1 MKKTVMRSY
10 AKLIVRVGA
19 NVQKGQEVRVFA
31 SLDQPEFIKMLAEEC
46 YKAGA
51 SRVTVDWNYP
61 ELTKLSA
68 RYMKLRDLSETR
80 EWEKARMQDMVDHL
94 PVRIFIESEDPDG
107 LRGINPKYFKAF
119 AARIK
124 ISKPYRD
131 AIDNKHQWCIAAVPG
146 EAWAKKVHP
155 ELSKRAAVEQLW
167 KDILYTARADGED
180 PIADWEEHNRDLKAR
195 SKYLNDL
202 HLRELRYHSA
212 NGTDFKVGLI
222 PTAEFHAGRD
232 KTMQGVVYDPN
243 MPTEEVFT
251 SPDRRTAEGIVYA
264 TKPLS
269 YQGQL
274 IENFSVRFEKG
285 RAVEVKAEK
294 GQDVL
299 EQIISM
305 DEGCHYLGECA
316 LVPKES
322 PIHQSGLLFYN
333 TLFDENAACHLALGF
348 GFDECV
354 KGFENMTKEEL
365 YEIGVNDAGNHT
377 DFMIGSDDLSIDGVD
392 ERTPSSATA
401 PGHSKMPPSLREVAR
416 RRRDGRSGFF
426 YVPQLFRRFD
436 S

>member
-61 ELTKLSA
+61 ELTKLAA

-155 ELSKRAAVEQLW
+155 ELSKRTAVEQLW

-232 KTMQGVVYDPN
+232 TTMQGVVYDPN

-354 KGFENMTKEEL
+354 KGFEKMTKEEL

-392 ERTPSSATA
+392 EHGNVHPI
-401 PGHSKMPPSLREVAR
+401 
-416 RRRDGRSGFF
+416 
-426 YVPQLFRRFD
+426 FRNGTWAF
-436 S
+436 

>member
-232 KTMQGVVYDPN
+232 TTMQGVVYDPN

-392 ERTPSSATA
+392 KHGNVHPI
-401 PGHSKMPPSLREVAR
+401 
-416 RRRDGRSGFF
+416 
-426 YVPQLFRRFD
+426 FRNGTWAF
-436 S
+436 

>member
-232 KTMQGVVYDPN
+232 TTMQGVVYDPN

-269 YQGQL
+269 SQGQL

-392 ERTPSSATA
+392 EHGNVHPI
-401 PGHSKMPPSLREVAR
+401 
-416 RRRDGRSGFF
+416 
-426 YVPQLFRRFD
+426 FRNGTWAF
-436 S
+436 

>member
-202 HLRELRYHSA
+202 RLRELRYHSA

-294 GQDVL
+294 GQAVL

-392 ERTPSSATA
+392 EHGNVHPI
-401 PGHSKMPPSLREVAR
+401 
-416 RRRDGRSGFF
+416 
-426 YVPQLFRRFD
+426 FRNGTWAF
-436 S
+436 

>member
-392 ERTPSSATA
+392 EHGNVHPI
-401 PGHSKMPPSLREVAR
+401 
-416 RRRDGRSGFF
+416 
-426 YVPQLFRRFD
+426 FRNGSWAF
-436 S
+436 

>member
-212 NGTDFKVGLI
+212 NGTEFKVGLI

-392 ERTPSSATA
+392 EHGNVHPI
-401 PGHSKMPPSLREVAR
+401 
-416 RRRDGRSGFF
+416 
-426 YVPQLFRRFD
+426 FRNGTWAF
-436 S
+436 

>member
-167 KDILYTARADGED
+167 KDLLYTARADGED

-392 ERTPSSATA
+392 EHGNVHPI
-401 PGHSKMPPSLREVAR
+401 
-416 RRRDGRSGFF
+416 
-426 YVPQLFRRFD
+426 FRNGTWAF
-436 S
+436 

>member
-31 SLDQPEFIKMLAEEC
+31 SLDQPEFIKMLVEEC

-51 SRVTVDWNYP
+51 SRVSVDWNYP
-61 ELTKLSA
+61 ELTKLAA

-119 AARIK
+119 AEK
-124 ISKPYRD
+124 VKVSKPYRD

-167 KDILYTARADGED
+167 KDILFTARADGED
-180 PIADWEEHNRDLKAR
+180 PIADWEEHNRDLKAH

-232 KTMQGVVYDPN
+232 TTMQGVVYDPN

-392 ERTPSSATA
+392 EHGNVHPI
-401 PGHSKMPPSLREVAR
+401 
-416 RRRDGRSGFF
+416 
-426 YVPQLFRRFD
+426 FRNGTWAF
-436 S
+436 

>member
-80 EWEKARMQDMVDHL
+80 EWEKARMRDMVDHL

-232 KTMQGVVYDPN
+232 TTMQGVVYDPN

-392 ERTPSSATA
+392 EHGNVHPI
-401 PGHSKMPPSLREVAR
+401 
-416 RRRDGRSGFF
+416 
-426 YVPQLFRRFD
+426 FRNGTWAF
-436 S
+436 

>member
-202 HLRELRYHSA
+202 RLRELRYHSA

-232 KTMQGVVYDPN
+232 TTMQGVVYDPN

-251 SPDRRTAEGIVYA
+251 SPDRRTAEGVVYA

-392 ERTPSSATA
+392 EHGNVHPI
-401 PGHSKMPPSLREVAR
+401 
-416 RRRDGRSGFF
+416 
-426 YVPQLFRRFD
+426 FRNGTWAF
-436 S
+436 

>member
-167 KDILYTARADGED
+167 KDILYTARADGKD

-392 ERTPSSATA
+392 EHGNVHPI
-401 PGHSKMPPSLREVAR
+401 
-416 RRRDGRSGFF
+416 
-426 YVPQLFRRFD
+426 FRNGTWAF
-436 S
+436 

>member
-285 RAVEVKAEK
+285 RAVEVKAER

-392 ERTPSSATA
+392 EHGNVHPI
-401 PGHSKMPPSLREVAR
+401 
-416 RRRDGRSGFF
+416 
-426 YVPQLFRRFD
+426 FRNGTWAF
-436 S
+436 

>member
-51 SRVTVDWNYP
+51 SRVTVDWKYP
-61 ELTKLSA
+61 ELTKLAA

-107 LRGINPKYFKAF
+107 LRGINPKYFTAF

-232 KTMQGVVYDPN
+232 TTMQGVVYDPN

-392 ERTPSSATA
+392 EHGNVHPI
-401 PGHSKMPPSLREVAR
+401 
-416 RRRDGRSGFF
+416 
-426 YVPQLFRRFD
+426 FRNGTWAF
-436 S
+436 

>member
-167 KDILYTARADGED
+167 KDILYPARADGED

-392 ERTPSSATA
+392 EHGNVHPI
-401 PGHSKMPPSLREVAR
+401 
-416 RRRDGRSGFF
+416 
-426 YVPQLFRRFD
+426 FRNGTWAF
-436 S
+436 

>member
-232 KTMQGVVYDPN
+232 KTMQGVAYDPN

-392 ERTPSSATA
+392 EHGNVHPI
-401 PGHSKMPPSLREVAR
+401 
-416 RRRDGRSGFF
+416 
-426 YVPQLFRRFD
+426 FRNGTWAF
-436 S
+436 

>member
-107 LRGINPKYFKAF
+107 LRINPKYFKAF
-119 AARIK
+119 AARVK

-232 KTMQGVVYDPN
+232 TTMQGVVYDPN

-392 ERTPSSATA
+392 EHGNVHPI
-401 PGHSKMPPSLREVAR
+401 
-416 RRRDGRSGFF
+416 
-426 YVPQLFRRFD
+426 FRNGTWAF
-436 S
+436 

>member
-232 KTMQGVVYDPN
+232 TTMQGVVYDPN

-392 ERTPSSATA
+392 E
-401 PGHSKMPPSLREVAR
+401 HSNVHPI
-416 RRRDGRSGFF
+416 
-426 YVPQLFRRFD
+426 FRNGTWAF
-436 S
+436 

>member
-31 SLDQPEFIKMLAEEC
+31 SLDQPEFIKMLVEEC

-51 SRVTVDWNYP
+51 SRVSVDWNYP
-61 ELTKLSA
+61 ELTKLAA

-119 AARIK
+119 AEKVK

-232 KTMQGVVYDPN
+232 TTMQGVVYDPN

-294 GQDVL
+294 GQAVL

-392 ERTPSSATA
+392 EHGSVHPI
-401 PGHSKMPPSLREVAR
+401 
-416 RRRDGRSGFF
+416 
-426 YVPQLFRRFD
+426 FRNGTWAF
-436 S
+436 

>member
-195 SKYLNDL
+195 IKYLNDL

-232 KTMQGVVYDPN
+232 TTMQGVVYDPN

-392 ERTPSSATA
+392 EHGNVHPI
-401 PGHSKMPPSLREVAR
+401 
-416 RRRDGRSGFF
+416 
-426 YVPQLFRRFD
+426 FRNGTWAF
-436 S
+436 

>member
-31 SLDQPEFIKMLAEEC
+31 SLDQPEFIKMLVEEC

-61 ELTKLSA
+61 ELTKLAA

-232 KTMQGVVYDPN
+232 TTMQGVIYDPN

-294 GQDVL
+294 GQAVL

-392 ERTPSSATA
+392 EHGNVHPI
-401 PGHSKMPPSLREVAR
+401 
-416 RRRDGRSGFF
+416 
-426 YVPQLFRRFD
+426 FRNGTWAF
-436 S
+436 

>member
-119 AARIK
+119 AARVK

-232 KTMQGVVYDPN
+232 TTMQGVVYDPN

-354 KGFENMTKEEL
+354 KGFENITKEEL

-392 ERTPSSATA
+392 EHGNVHPI
-401 PGHSKMPPSLREVAR
+401 
-416 RRRDGRSGFF
+416 
-426 YVPQLFRRFD
+426 FRNGTWAF
-436 S
+436 

>member
-305 DEGCHYLGECA
+305 GEGCHYLGECA

-392 ERTPSSATA
+392 EHGNVHPI
-401 PGHSKMPPSLREVAR
+401 
-416 RRRDGRSGFF
+416 
-426 YVPQLFRRFD
+426 FRNGTWAF
-436 S
+436 

>member
-180 PIADWEEHNRDLKAR
+180 PIADWEVHNRALKAR

-232 KTMQGVVYDPN
+232 TTMQGVVYDPN

-392 ERTPSSATA
+392 EHGNVHPI
-401 PGHSKMPPSLREVAR
+401 
-416 RRRDGRSGFF
+416 
-426 YVPQLFRRFD
+426 FRNGTWAF
-436 S
+436 

>member
-19 NVQKGQEVRVFA
+19 NVQRGQEVRVFA

-232 KTMQGVVYDPN
+232 TTMQGVVYDPN

-392 ERTPSSATA
+392 EHGNVHPI
-401 PGHSKMPPSLREVAR
+401 
-416 RRRDGRSGFF
+416 
-426 YVPQLFRRFD
+426 FRNGTWAF
-436 S
+436 

>member
-31 SLDQPEFIKMLAEEC
+31 SLDQPEFIKMLVEEC

-51 SRVTVDWNYP
+51 SRVSVDWNYP
-61 ELTKLSA
+61 ELTKLAA

-232 KTMQGVVYDPN
+232 TTMQGVIYDPN

-294 GQDVL
+294 GQAVL

-392 ERTPSSATA
+392 EHGNVHPI
-401 PGHSKMPPSLREVAR
+401 
-416 RRRDGRSGFF
+416 
-426 YVPQLFRRFD
+426 FRNGTWAF
-436 S
+436 

>member
-195 SKYLNDL
+195 SKHLNDL

-232 KTMQGVVYDPN
+232 TTMQGVVYDPN

-392 ERTPSSATA
+392 EHGNVHPI
-401 PGHSKMPPSLREVAR
+401 
-416 RRRDGRSGFF
+416 
-426 YVPQLFRRFD
+426 FRNGTWAF
-436 S
+436 

>member
-119 AARIK
+119 AARVK

-232 KTMQGVVYDPN
+232 TTMQGVVYDPN

-322 PIHQSGLLFYN
+322 PIHQSGLVFYN

-392 ERTPSSATA
+392 EHGNVHPI
-401 PGHSKMPPSLREVAR
+401 
-416 RRRDGRSGFF
+416 
-426 YVPQLFRRFD
+426 FRNGTWAF
-436 S
+436 

>member
-119 AARIK
+119 AARVK

-232 KTMQGVVYDPN
+232 TTMQGVVYDPN

-299 EQIISM
+299 EQFISM

-316 LVPKES
+316 LVPYDS
-322 PIHQSGLLFYN
+322 PINQTGILFYN
-333 TLFDENAACHLALGF
+333 TLFDENACCHLALGM
-348 GFDECV
+348 GFIDTIRDYP
-354 KGFENMTKEEL
+354 NRTLEEMRAL
-365 YEIGVNDAGNHT
+365 GVNASMIHE
-377 DFMIGSDDLSIDGVD
+377 DFMIGTPDLAI
-392 ERTPSSATA
+392 TA
-401 PGHSKMPPSLREVAR
+401 HC
-416 RRRDGRSGFF
+416 RDGRT
-426 YVPQLFRRFD
+426 VPVFRDGTWAF
-436 S
+436 

>member
-232 KTMQGVVYDPN
+232 TTMQGVVYDPN

-299 EQIISM
+299 KQIISM

-392 ERTPSSATA
+392 EHGNVHPI
-401 PGHSKMPPSLREVAR
+401 
-416 RRRDGRSGFF
+416 
-426 YVPQLFRRFD
+426 FRNGTWAF
-436 S
+436 

>member
-232 KTMQGVVYDPN
+232 TTMQGVVYDPN

-299 EQIISM
+299 EHIISM

-392 ERTPSSATA
+392 EHGNVHPI
-401 PGHSKMPPSLREVAR
+401 
-416 RRRDGRSGFF
+416 
-426 YVPQLFRRFD
+426 FRNGTWAF
-436 S
+436 

>member
-94 PVRIFIESEDPDG
+94 PVRIFIESDDPDG

-392 ERTPSSATA
+392 EHGNVHPI
-401 PGHSKMPPSLREVAR
+401 
-416 RRRDGRSGFF
+416 
-426 YVPQLFRRFD
+426 FRNGTWAF
-436 S
+436 

>member
-348 GFDECV
+348 GFGECV

-392 ERTPSSATA
+392 EHGNVHPI
-401 PGHSKMPPSLREVAR
+401 
-416 RRRDGRSGFF
+416 
-426 YVPQLFRRFD
+426 FRNGTWAF
-436 S
+436 

>member
-305 DEGCHYLGECA
+305 DEGCHYLCECA

-392 ERTPSSATA
+392 EHGNVHPI
-401 PGHSKMPPSLREVAR
+401 
-416 RRRDGRSGFF
+416 
-426 YVPQLFRRFD
+426 FRNGTWAF
-436 S
+436 

>member
-61 ELTKLSA
+61 DLTKLSA

-392 ERTPSSATA
+392 EHGNVHPI
-401 PGHSKMPPSLREVAR
+401 
-416 RRRDGRSGFF
+416 
-426 YVPQLFRRFD
+426 FRNGTWAF
-436 S
+436 